1 MYSPRYSPSQ
11 HSDQGE
17 ASSSHSS
24 SSTAGSGPIS
34 PSRTRR
40 TIKTSVGGASSD
52 GPNLP
57 METIQSLNA
66 AYNASPIYVGEGMGS
81 PMHGRSSSP
90 ISSSSGKSN
99 SLSPTH
105 SLSSRSSLGSGAS
118 SSGREGLTLPVS
130 PLVTD
135 HLSSSAMASNS
146 QMSHSEDLRQARDT
160 VLLDVHSQL
169 RELQRDNMAL
179 KQELD
184 AREAKLSSS
193 MNSIKT
199 FWSPE
204 LKKER
209 ALRKEEGNRIQT
221 LKEQC
226 RVAVD
231 ESQVMSNEST
241 AIFVYNNT

>member
-1 MYSPRYSPSQ
+1 MYSPRYSPQ

-17 ASSSHSS
+17 ASSSQS
-24 SSTAGSGPIS
+24 SSTTGSGPRS
-34 PSRTRR
+34 PSRTRSSR
-40 TIKTSVGGASSD
+40 TARPAPGDVGS
-52 GPNLP
+52 NLP

-66 AYNASPIYVGEGMGS
+66 VYNAGPIYIGEGMGS
-81 PMHGRSSSP
+81 PMQGRSSSP
-90 ISSSSGKSN
+90 ISYSSGSGKSN
-99 SLSPTH
+99 HSLSPRGSPTH
-105 SLSSRSSLGSGAS
+105 SHSSSLGSGAS

-135 HLSSSAMASNS
+135 QYHPENTAMASS
-146 QMSHSEDLRQARDT
+146 QLPHSEDLRQARDT

-169 RELQRDNMAL
+169 RELQRENAAL
-179 KQELD
+179 KQELE
-184 AREAKLSSS
+184 ARETKLSSS

-209 ALRKEEGNRIQT
+209 ALRKEEGSRIQA

-226 RVAVD
+226 RIAV
-231 ESQVMSNEST
+231 EENQVHLWFCLS
-241 AIFVYNNT
+241 VC